1 MNQTR
6 QNPVRE
12 PGGREQNFVSA
23 VVYLQGGEARILR
36 FFKTLAEQLE
46 THFAQ
51 YELVAVDDAADPA
64 AVAALRRW
72 ERNPRAASR
81 SGGTRRSR
89 PDALA
94 EQER

>member
-51 YELVAVDDAADPA
+51 YELVAVADAADPA
-64 AVAALRRW
+64 AVLNRYAWRESARR
-72 ERNPRAASR
+72 
-81 SGGTRRSR
+81 
-89 PDALA
+89 LA
-94 EQER
+94 GLMGL